1 MRPHG
6 WIALLLV
13 AATFAVFHQVRH
25 HEFVGYDDYV
35 YVVQNANLRDGL
47 GGDALLRAFRPYEVN
62 WIPLTWI
69 SLQVDYALY
78 GLDPAGYHLTNV
90 ALHASSAA
98 LLYLALASMTGGVWR
113 SAFVAAVFALHPLHV
128 ESVAW
133 VTERKDTLSGVFWM
147 LTLWAY
153 AHYCRRPGC
162 ARRYLL
168 VLGCLALG
176 LMAKPMLVTLP
187 FVLVLLDYW
196 PLDRLRETAASA
208 WPSRRAMRRSLIEK
222 LPLFGL
228 AAGASAVT
236 FWVQRTAGAVSA
248 LESIPL
254 GARVANALA
263 SYVIYP
269 WKAVWPTGLAAFYPL
284 SLTPTSGWRIAA
296 AAALL
301 AGVSVAAARL
311 AAARPYFVVGWLWYL
326 GTLVPVIGLVQVGM
340 QARADRYMY
349 LPLIG
354 LSIAVAWGAAELGQ
368 RWRIPRTALGAL
380 AVAILTALGVGAW
393 RQARTWRSTEALY
406 DRALAVTEGNFLA
419 HKGFGNALLLQG
431 RLDEAEL
438 HFAEARRLAPN
449 WPKPRLGLAD
459 VALGRGRVEE
469 ALRAYRQELA
479 RDPDN
484 LEAVGRY
491 GLALGLARRYAEA
504 RPHLL
509 RALAVHPG
517 IAEMH
522 LGMSIAE
529 AGLGR
534 PREAVRYGREA
545 LRIAPE
551 SVEAANNLAWLL
563 ATCADPAVRRPQE
576 AIVVIERVARTT
588 GDASLLDTL
597 AAAYAAAGRFDA
609 AVTTAGLAAERA
621 EQQGDAAAFRER
633 QALYRRGEPYVDR
646 RFDAV
651 P

>member
-1 MRPHG
+1 MRPHA
-6 WIALLLV
+6 WIALLLA
-13 AATFAVFHQVRH
+13 AATFAVFYQVRH
-25 HEFVGYDDYV
+25 HEFVGFDDYT
-35 YVVQNANLRDGL
+35 YVV
-47 GGDALLRAFRPYEVN
+47 AFRPYEVN

-78 GLDPAGYHLTNV
+78 GLDPGGYHLTNA
-90 ALHASSAA
+90 ALHALSAI
-98 LLYLALASMTGGVWR
+98 LLYLALTSMTGSVWR

-153 AHYCRRPGC
+153 AHYGRRPGC
-162 ARRYLL
+162 VRRYLL

-187 FVLVLLDYW
+187 FALVLLDYW
-196 PLDRLRETAASA
+196 PLNRLGGGQASA
-208 WPSRRAMRRSLIEK
+208 WPEGRALRASLLEK
-222 LPLFGL
+222 LPMFGL
-228 AAGASAVT
+228 TAGVSAAA
-236 FWVQRTAGAVSA
+236 FWIQRTAGAMSA
-248 LESIPL
+248 LEVISL
-254 GARVANALA
+254 GARVANALE
-263 SYVIYP
+263 SYVIYL
-269 WKAVWPTGLAAFYPL
+269 WKAVWPTGLGVFYPFP
-284 SLTPTSGWRIAA
+284 LTTPSPGWRIAA

-301 AGVSVAAARL
+301 AGVSAAAARL

-354 LSIAVAWGAAELGQ
+354 ISIAVAWGAAELAK
-368 RWRIPRTALGAL
+368 RWRIPRAAL
-380 AVAILTALGVGAW
+380 AALALAILTALGVGAW
-393 RQARTWRSTEALY
+393 YQTRTWRSTEALFEQV
-406 DRALAVTEGNFLA
+406 LAVTEGNFLA
-419 HKGFGNALLLQG
+419 HKGYGNALLLQG

-438 HFAEARRLAPN
+438 HFAEAARLAPN
-449 WPKPRLGLAD
+449 WSLPRLGLAD
-459 VALGRGRVEE
+459 VAVGRGQVEA
-469 ALRAYRQELA
+469 ALRTYREELV

-484 LEAVGRY
+484 LEAAGRY
-491 GLALGLARRYAEA
+491 GLALGLAGRYAEA

-517 IAEMH
+517 KAEMH

-529 AGLGR
+529 AAQGR
-534 PREAVRYGREA
+534 PRDAVRYGREA

-563 ATCADPAVRRPQE
+563 ATCADPALRRPQE
-576 AIVVIERVARTT
+576 AIRVIERTARTT
-588 GDASLLDTL
+588 GDPSLLDTL

-609 AVTTAGLAAERA
+609 AVATAGLAAERA
-621 EQQGDAAAFRER
+621 EQQGDVSAAAAFRTR
-633 QALYRRGEPYVDR
+633 LALYRRGEPYVDR
-646 RFDAV
+646 RFD
-651 P
+651 PGS